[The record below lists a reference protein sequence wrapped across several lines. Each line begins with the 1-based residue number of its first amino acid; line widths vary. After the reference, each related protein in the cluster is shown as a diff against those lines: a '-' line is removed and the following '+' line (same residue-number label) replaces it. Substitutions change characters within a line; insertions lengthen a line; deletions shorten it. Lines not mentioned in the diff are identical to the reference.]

1 MKLILV
7 ISVTAFTLAACGV
20 DGEPTV
26 PKVTGKTTIGI
37 NSKTGVYN
45 KTSLG
50 VEFKL

>member
-1 MKLILV
+1 MKLVIV
-7 ISVTAFTLAACGV
+7 ISIAAFTLAACGV
-20 DGEPTV
+20 DGEPNA

-45 KTSLG
+45 NTSLG